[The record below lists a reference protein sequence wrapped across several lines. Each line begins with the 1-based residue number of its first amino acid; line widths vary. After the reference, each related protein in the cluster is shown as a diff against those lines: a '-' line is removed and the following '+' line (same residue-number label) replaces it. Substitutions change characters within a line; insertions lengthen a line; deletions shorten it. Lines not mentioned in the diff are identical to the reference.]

1 MHATKAFSTFAAL
14 VALGACVSTSL
25 SQDEAKRL
33 TEACR
38 AEVGAVGSYSV
49 RQGRDGVPEV
59 FPITGAYGLKAGTT
73 AEAQAL
79 NACIKRKVSD
89 NGVVASGVTP
99 VSGSCTRRSNPLQGG
114 ASYC

>member
-1 MHATKAFSTFAAL
+1 MRVATVVSSFAAM

-49 RQGRDGVPEV
+49 RQGRGGVPEV
-59 FPITGAYGLKAGTT
+59 FSIVGAYGMKDGTT

-79 NACIKRKVSD
+79 NACIKRKVSG
-89 NGVVASGVTP
+89 NGVAAAGTTP
-99 VSGSCTRRSNPLQGG
+99 VSGSCTKRSNPLQGG
-114 ASYC
+114 AGYC